1 MRLLFSVLL
10 LATVVTRANAYIGET
25 LENTKAHVDPA
36 SITGDVQVNGQHRLL
51 WKRADHIY
59 ANVTFTDLHGASL
72 EQFSKWDHTDLSDE
86 EIDLL
91 LHEEPAPDKWR
102 EIQSPKGKKYVN
114 VETNDV
120 ATVFQIEVDGG
131 RLTHFLDISR
141 TPEHQHAQHADSSD
155 MD

>member
-1 MRLLFSVLL
+1 MRLLFSALF
-10 LATVVTRANAYIGET
+10 LAMIVTRANAYIGET
-25 LENTKAHVDPA
+25 LEKTKANIDPA
-36 SITGDVQVNGQHRLL
+36 AITGDVQVNGQHRLL

-59 ANVTFTDLHGASL
+59 ANVTFTDLHAASF

-91 LHEEPAPDKWR
+91 LHEEPAPDKWK
-102 EIQSPKGKKYVN
+102 EVESPKGKMYVN
-114 VETNDV
+114 EETNDV

-131 RLTHFLDISR
+131 RLTHFLNISR
-141 TPEHQHAQHADSSD
+141 TPEHQRAPHADRSD